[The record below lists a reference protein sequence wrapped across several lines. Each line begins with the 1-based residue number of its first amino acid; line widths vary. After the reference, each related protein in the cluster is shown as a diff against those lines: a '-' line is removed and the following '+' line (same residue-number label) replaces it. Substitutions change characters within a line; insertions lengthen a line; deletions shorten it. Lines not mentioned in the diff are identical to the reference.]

1 VNDREWPDGL
11 ADALQTLPRELEPG
25 RDLWPGIEARLE
37 RRAARPWVPLALAAS
52 LVLSGSA
59 AWLAWQAHRTAAQH
73 AALVP
78 ALLAELV
85 APYDEARN
93 HYAASWAGARPGLD
107 PEVAATIE
115 RNLEIV
121 RAANGE
127 LLDAVQAAPDDAALR
142 ALLRAT
148 LAAEIELYQ
157 RAVRLEAPPI

>member
-59 AWLAWQAHRTAAQH
+59 AWLAWQA
-73 AALVP
+73 ALVP

-85 APYDEARN
+85 TPYDEARN